1 LFECLGGWVKDDH
14 ACEVVRCLAMR

>member
-14 ACEVVRCLAMR
+14 ACEAVRCLAMR